1 MSVTNSFSEICKL
14 LPQAR
19 RILVVSHARPDGD
32 ALGST
37 LAVALWLKSE
47 GHQVTVWNEDGL
59 PEKFSYLPESS
70 LLSRPPGR
78 LQHFDAVFVL
88 DTANK
93 ERLGKTV
100 LASFE
105 APLWIAL
112 DHHVSNDQF
121 GDINFIDATAPAT
134 GQILAEGMLQE
145 GIIITPA
152 MATNLY
158 VAISTDTGSF
168 QYSQTSAKTFEIA
181 ASLIRAGVNVEAIS
195 QAMYAS
201 QPWRRFELLRHALTN
216 VQLSPDGRVVSFAL
230 SLADALSFGIQP
242 EDTEGIIDVA
252 RSVEGVMVAVFF
264 EELPEG
270 KVRLSLRSKTEAF
283 DAALFC
289 SFYGGGG
296 HRMAAGAR
304 IASSLEKVEKEV
316 LARIAATLP
325 P

>member
-1 MSVTNSFSEICKL
+1 MSSFSEICQL
-14 LPQAR
+14 LRSAH

-32 ALGST
+32 ALGSV
-37 LAVALWLKSE
+37 LAVALWLERE
-47 GHQVTVWNEDGL
+47 GHKVTVWNEDGL
-59 PEKFSYLPESS
+59 PQKFSYLPGNS
-70 LLSRPPGR
+70 LLSKPSGKV
-78 LQHFDAVFVL
+78 QHFDAVFIL
-88 DTANK
+88 DTATK

-105 APLWIAL
+105 APLWIVL
-112 DHHVSNDQF
+112 DHHVSNDRF
-121 GDINFIDATAPAT
+121 GHFNFIEVTSPAT

-145 GIIITPA
+145 GITITPA

-168 QYSQTSAKTFEIA
+168 QYAQTSAKTFEIA
-181 ASLIRAGVNVEAIS
+181 ASLIRAGVNVGAIS

-201 QPWRRFELLRHALTN
+201 QPWRRFELLRHALAH

-230 SLADALSFGIQP
+230 SLADAKAFAIQP

-252 RSVEGVMVAVFF
+252 RSIEGVMVAVFF

-270 KVRLSLRSKTEAF
+270 KVRLSLRSKTESF
-283 DAALFC
+283 DTALFC

-296 HRMAAGAR
+296 HSQAAGAR
-304 IASSLEKVEKEV
+304 VTGTLIEVKKKV
-316 LARIAATLP
+316 LARIDVILGEVS
-325 P
+325 